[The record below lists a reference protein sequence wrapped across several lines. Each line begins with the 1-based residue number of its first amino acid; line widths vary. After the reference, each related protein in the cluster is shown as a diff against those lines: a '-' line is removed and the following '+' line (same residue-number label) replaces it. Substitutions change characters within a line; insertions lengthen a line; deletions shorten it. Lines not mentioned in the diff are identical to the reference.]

1 MRIFAVFAFV
11 ALGSIGQASQIFVNC
26 SSFGASGQSPIA
38 NGSGSSA
45 CAGLATP
52 LGNINFA
59 QLLYKYD
66 GSFGFGAGTINMA
79 HDVLGTDL
87 NAFDLVGTQQIT
99 ETIRPFNGSITV
111 NAPSAAVLAAI
122 AAGSTIQSNW
132 SGATG
137 AATNVAFDYRWVIDY
152 DVQSTT
158 PEPSTYAMMT
168 AGLVGLFLSR
178 RKS

>member
-26 SSFGASGQSPIA
+26 TSFGASGQSPIA
-38 NGSGSSA
+38 DGNGTSS

-66 GSFGFGAGTINMA
+66 GSFGFGAGTINMS
-79 HDVLGTDL
+79 HDVQGVDL
-87 NAFDLVGTQQIT
+87 NGFDLVGTQQIT
-99 ETIRPFNGSITV
+99 ETIRPFNGSITIA
-111 NAPSAAVLAAI
+111 APSGTVLAAI
-122 AAGSTIQSNW
+122 AAGTTIQSNW
-132 SGATG
+132 AGATG

-152 DVQSTT
+152 DVQTST
-158 PEPSTYAMMT
+158 PEPSTYAMMA
-168 AGLVGLFLSR
+168 AGLVGLLASR